1 MDAKHY
7 SVLTIGSL
15 ALVLSGCEL
24 GARPMKAD
32 IRTPVQPTEKPI
44 IVGHEDKPVV
54 SQSVDPMDQ
63 NIKAYIE
70 RVDDISR
77 QARRSRRP
85 ERTLAAEAD
94 TRRSSLPARRSDD
107 DSAVENEQS
116 VKTAAPLPKVSPAAT
131 TPAND
136 VEDKSRAESADD
148 DASTQAPPA
157 ISSVTVRGARS
168 QASYAVAPSDTPPG
182 VNAPATAVVG
192 TASASDAL
200 AAWLSGRSDASFAG
214 QLDTRLARI
223 LSGDYEAAHD
233 PFSDV
238 SDDRQQLATHM
249 IDALIAIREGHDGDP
264 SGAANAALQAVERLA
279 GSLRK
284 SSDLEIPSMALC
296 RSVEGFGRYTP
307 LEPAVFRA
315 GVVNEFVSY
324 CEVKN
329 FHSERAEDGSYLT
342 RFSMRTTILNRAG
355 DAVLDIKDADVL
367 DRCRNLRRD
376 CFLSR
381 VVRLPATLSPGEY
394 VAKVTLVDKLG
405 EKVAENR
412 AAFRIITG
420 P

>member
-1 MDAKHY
+1 MDAKRY
-7 SVLTIGSL
+7 SVVIICSS

-32 IRTPVQPTEKPI
+32 NLTPVEPTEKPI

-54 SQSVDPMDQ
+54 SQSVDQTDQ
-63 NIKAYIE
+63 DIREYIA

-85 ERTLAAEAD
+85 ERMLAADVEA
-94 TRRSSLPARRSDD
+94 RRSSSPPRPSNDDHAVEHEPSVQTAAPPPNVAPA
-107 DSAVENEQS
+107 AATPVKKVENE
-116 VKTAAPLPKVSPAAT
+116 
-131 TPAND
+131 
-136 VEDKSRAESADD
+136 SRADSAGS
-148 DASTQAPPA
+148 DASPQDPPA

-168 QASYAVAPSDTPPG
+168 EASHAVTPSDTPPG
-182 VNAPATAVVG
+182 VNAPATAAVQ
-192 TASASDAL
+192 TATANDAL
-200 AAWLSGRSDASFAG
+200 EAWLAGRSDASFTG

-223 LSGDYEAAHD
+223 LTGDYEAAHD

-284 SSDLEIPSMALC
+284 GSDLEIPSMALC
-296 RSVEGFGRYTP
+296 RSVAGFGRYTP
-307 LEPAVFRA
+307 LEPPVFRT
-315 GVVNEFVSY
+315 GVANEFVSY

-329 FHSERAEDGSYLT
+329 FHSERAEDGHYLT
-342 RFSMRTTILNRAG
+342 RFSMRTTVLNRAG

-394 VAKVTLVDKLG
+394 VVKVTLVDKLG

-412 AAFRIITG
+412 AAFRIIAG
-420 P
+420 R

>member
-1 MDAKHY
+1 MDAKRY
-7 SVLTIGSL
+7 SVVIICSL
-15 ALVLSGCEL
+15 ALALSGCEL

-32 IRTPVQPTEKPI
+32 NPAPVEQTEKPM
-44 IVGHEDKPVV
+44 IVGHEEKPIV
-54 SQSVDPMDQ
+54 SQSVDPNDR
-63 NIKAYIE
+63 NIQEYIA
-70 RVDDISR
+70 RVDGISH
-77 QARRSRRP
+77 QARGSRRP
-85 ERTLAAEAD
+85 ERM
-94 TRRSSLPARRSDD
+94 PARAADSRHSPLPLRPSNS
-107 DSAVENEQS
+107 DSAVENKPS
-116 VKTAAPLPKVSPAAT
+116 VQTGTPPTKDAPAAT
-131 TPAND
+131 TPVKD
-136 VEDKSRAESADD
+136 VEAESRAESAAG
-148 DASTQAPPA
+148 DASTQDPPA
-157 ISSVTVRGARS
+157 ISSVTVRGTRS
-168 QASYAVAPSDTPPG
+168 EASHMVPPSDTSPG
-182 VNAPATAVVG
+182 VNAPARAAVQTV
-192 TASASDAL
+192 SPNDAL
-200 AAWLSGRSDASFAG
+200 EAWLAGRSDESFIG
-214 QLDTRLARI
+214 QFDTRLARI

-233 PFSDV
+233 PFTDV

-279 GSLRK
+279 GSLRRG
-284 SSDLEIPSMALC
+284 SDLEIPAMALC

-307 LEPAVFRA
+307 FEPAVFRA
-315 GVVNEFVSY
+315 GVASEFVSY

-355 DAVLDIKDADVL
+355 DAVLDIKDADVI

-412 AAFRIITG
+412 AAFRIIAG